1 MEMKWENRWIHVSFF
16 YYEKTQFGFAQH
28 KSGEKHMSIAELC
41 ELIDNKEAV
50 IGNKKMLAGLNGA
63 LVEKWDGKTEVFQL
77 CGWNGNV
84 GMYCY
89 LVDSDGK
96 LHRG

>member
-1 MEMKWENRWIHVSFF
+1 MKWADRWIHVSFY

-28 KSGEKHMSIAELC
+28 KSGEKHMSIAELL
-41 ELIDNKEAV
+41 ELIDNKEAI

-63 LVEKWDGKTEVFQL
+63 LVEEWHGATEVFQL
-77 CGWNGNV
+77 CGYNGNV